1 MLFPSLRKNQ
11 SPVLGNCA
19 VDSLT
24 LMTIVVF
31 SVEKKK
37 NYDWELRP
45 LASVWCTLSVI
56 ASWNLKGR

>member
-11 SPVLGNCA
+11 SPVFGNCT

-31 SVEKKK
+31 FPVEREEKKTMI
-37 NYDWELRP
+37 E
-45 LASVWCTLSVI
+45 S
-56 ASWNLKGR
+56 